1 MSENT
6 NEKQQTVSIG
16 DEVQIQYLDNK
27 QTKIFK
33 IVQGS
38 DDPSNNILNTKSPLA
53 NAVMD
58 CLKGDIVELM
68 VRGEEREI
76 QIISFKKS

>member
-1 MSENT
+1 M
-6 NEKQQTVSIG
+6 SIG

-33 IVQGS
+33 IVQGN